1 MPGTTNMSMGGIV
14 ALIGLVVT
22 AVTWIIAPGGYY
34 VLAYG
39 AILVGGLQ
47 FLVGLFQFAVSN
59 LKSPR
64 RRARDRAENTVKA
77 TLQAMLAT
85 SIADGQLQDEEVQTI
100 ARIYEQLIGGK
111 LDSKTIKDA
120 ARSMLVNEFDIVDAL
135 YQGRSRIEVGQEPL
149 ILKAAYLVAASDGTI
164 GEDEKKILVRVAI
177 ALGMTKDDIAHTLD
191 ELQRPSA

>member
-1 MPGTTNMSMGGIV
+1 
-14 ALIGLVVT
+14 
-22 AVTWIIAPGGYY
+22 
-34 VLAYG
+34 
-39 AILVGGLQ
+39 
-47 FLVGLFQFAVSN
+47 
-59 LKSPR
+59 
-64 RRARDRAENTVKA
+64 
-77 TLQAMLAT
+77 MLAT

-120 ARSMLVNEFDIVDAL
+120 ARSMLVNKFDIVDAL

-149 ILKAAYLVAASDGTI
+149 ILKASYLVAASDGII
-164 GEDEKKILVRVAI
+164 GEDERKILVRVAI